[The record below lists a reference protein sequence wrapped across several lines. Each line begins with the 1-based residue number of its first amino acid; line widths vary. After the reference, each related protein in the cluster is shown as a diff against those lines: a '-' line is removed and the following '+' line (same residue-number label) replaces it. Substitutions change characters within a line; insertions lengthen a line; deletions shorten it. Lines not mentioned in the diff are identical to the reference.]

1 MSGLQLH
8 EPKTSVVRTSFGV
21 RVFGLNM
28 ESCNPIG
35 PSHYGDLRYRCT
47 LQVRLQHLRIFLHQF
62 KYRKYLDG
70 YDCNVQKI
78 LASLIE
84 EDITPT

>member
-8 EPKTSVVRTSFGV
+8 EPKTSVVCTSFGV
-21 RVFGLNM
+21 RVFGLNLD
-28 ESCNPIG
+28 SCNPIG

-62 KYRKYLDG
+62 NLLEVSRWLRLERPTDPR
-70 YDCNVQKI
+70 
-78 LASLIE
+78 
-84 EDITPT
+84 ITY